1 MQFLTIQYY
10 YILMLQIFLAVILG
24 MLNVKVID
32 WTYMILYN
40 SMYPPKLLSVTEYL
54 NAEVIVCEKIK
65 SSLSDAYKNYV
76 IEQGAILSSSD
87 NCSTVQD
94 CKYYLTFNWIIEKVS

>member
-10 YILMLQIFLAVILG
+10 ILVLQLFLAVILG

-32 WTYMILYN
+32 WTYMILYD
-40 SMYPPKLLSVTEYL
+40 SVYPPKLLSVTEYL
-54 NAEVIVCEKIK
+54 NAEIFVCEKIK
-65 SSLSDAYKNYV
+65 SSLSAAYKNYV
-76 IEQGAILSSSD
+76 IEQEAILSSSD

-94 CKYYLTFNWIIEKVS
+94 CKYYLTCNWIM